1 MKRGIILESSPLDP
15 WESEARTNKSPSTR
29 EGKGLLHS
37 GKHHLSFRTVM
48 LLFAA
53 CLAVFFQAAPLRA
66 QNGKSK
72 FPVIGK
78 LTSGNRQQAFTGK
91 IQSLD
96 LKQKVLNVN
105 SLHGQQSEIFP
116 VKKNV
121 RVEAVD
127 GHRMNLTELAP
138 GMTVL
143 IYFHQKSGER
153 TVKNIIVLSS
163 SKAQG
168 KAKRAHS
175 S

>member
-1 MKRGIILESSPLDP
+1 MESNSLDP
-15 WESEARTNKSPSTR
+15 WITDARTTEPLSTAKVKGQFHLAKSPLSTR
-29 EGKGLLHS
+29 TVIVLL
-37 GKHHLSFRTVM
+37 T
-48 LLFAA
+48 A
-53 CLAVFFQAAPLRA
+53 CLLAFFQAVPLRA
-66 QNGKSK
+66 QDGKSK
-72 FPVIGK
+72 LPVIGK
-78 LTSGNRQQAFTGK
+78 LTSGNQQQAFTGK

-121 RVEAVD
+121 RVQAVD
-127 GHRMNLTELAP
+127 GHRMSLTELVP

-153 TVKNIIVLSS
+153 TIKNIIVLSS

-168 KAKRAHS
+168 KAKQAHS